1 MKLGVLYVIFA
12 CIATIVNLATQE
24 ITSQVY
30 PFAYPLVASIFA
42 GTITGLITKY
52 VLDKKYIFNYQT
64 ENQSKNFQT
73 FLLYSSMSVVTTIIF
88 WTTEYAFDA
97 YFGTKTMRYVGAVLG
112 LSVGYI
118 TKYQLDKKY
127 VFIER

>member
-12 CIATIVNLATQE
+12 CIATIVNLGTQE
-24 ITSQVY
+24 ITSRVY
-30 PFAYPLVASIFA
+30 PFSYILFVSIFA
-42 GTITGLITKY
+42 GTLTGLVTKY
-52 VLDKKYIFNYQT
+52 ALDKKYIFNYQV
-64 ENQSKNFQT
+64 ENLSKNFQT
-73 FLLYSSMSVVTTIIF
+73 FLLYSTMSVVTTIIF
-88 WTTEYAFDA
+88 WATEYAFDA